1 MAIPLNLPPDFE
13 QLPGEAF
20 VDVKT
25 VARLLGTTP
34 STVWRWTGAGR
45 LPPPV
50 KLSPGCTRWR
60 LAGVRDAVAA
70 LTAGQTRSA

>member
-1 MAIPLNLPPDFE
+1 MSTPINLPHDID

-25 VARLLGTTP
+25 VARLLGTSP

-45 LPPPV
+45 LPQPA

-60 LAGVRDAVAA
+60 VAEVRDAISKLASA
-70 LTAGQTRSA
+70 SRS